1 VTTTMTRSQ
10 TLANAIPVSFDS
22 EGSLLSGRLYLPP
35 DYTPGTRAPGIIV
48 TGSWTTVKEQM
59 AGLYAERLAER
70 GFVALAFDFRHW
82 GASEGLPRQYE
93 SPERKIRDI
102 QNATAFLQSRP
113 EVAADGVGALA
124 ICASAGYVAH
134 AAAKGAP
141 LRSIALVASWLHD
154 APTVTGIY
162 GGDSGVA
169 HRMDLAR
176 SARAEFERT
185 GKVPYVAAYDP
196 ADPDAAMFF
205 PLDYYASGER
215 GAVPEWTN
223 RFAVMSWAD
232 WLTFDAVAAAPSV
245 SAPTLM
251 VHADE
256 AALPDN
262 ARRFFAALPG
272 PKHLFWTVG
281 TQIDFYDRQ
290 PQVGLA
296 IDVAVAHFS
305 RTLGSPAGAGSL
317 ADRQAITD
325 TITRLL
331 HAVDRRDWTAIAG
344 VLAEQIRTD
353 YTSLFG
359 GSIQIQPAHDLIAT
373 WRALLPGF
381 DATQHLTGPIMA
393 NVSGDT
399 ARAHCAATG
408 VHCIGRD
415 NWTVSGH
422 YDMELARTDH
432 GWRISAI
439 TYRNVLTAGDETLPK
454 KALER
459 AQR

>member
-1 VTTTMTRSQ
+1 MTTMAASPS
-10 TLANAIPVSFDS
+10 LANAISVNFGS
-22 EGSLLSGRLYLPP
+22 EGSQLAGRLYLPP
-35 DYTPGTRAPGIIV
+35 EYTFGTRVPGIIV

-70 GFVALAFDFRHW
+70 GFVTLAFDFRHW
-82 GASEGLPRQYE
+82 GASEGQPRQYE

-102 QNATAFLQSRP
+102 QNAAAFLQSRP
-113 EVAADGVGALA
+113 EVAADAVGALA

-154 APTVTGIY
+154 APTVAGIY

-176 SARAEFERT
+176 AARNQFERT
-185 GKVPYVAAYDP
+185 GNVPYVAAYDP

-232 WLTFDAVAAAPSV
+232 WLTFDAIAAAPSV
-245 SAPTLM
+245 SAATLM

-296 IDVAVAHFS
+296 VDVAVAHFT
-305 RTLGSPAGAGSL
+305 RTLGAPAGAGTHV
-317 ADRQAITD
+317 DRQAITD

-359 GSIQIQPAHDLIAT
+359 GSSEIETPDELIGA

-381 DATQHLTGPIMA
+381 DATQHISGPILA
-393 NVSGDT
+393 DVSGDT
-399 ARAHCAATG
+399 ARASCAVTAT
-408 VHCIGRD
+408 HCIGK
-415 NWTVSGH
+415 NHWTVSGY
-422 YDMELARTDH
+422 YDMELVRT
-432 GWRISAI
+432 GRSWRISAI
-439 TYRNVLTAGDETLPK
+439 TYRNVLAAGDESLPQ